1 MGMITGDNLIVKRP
15 VGECDE
21 DKEVALVYKD
31 MDSELVFIKCLF
43 NVR

>member
-1 MGMITGDNLIVKRP
+1 MGMITGGNLTAKRP

-31 MDSELVFIKCLF
+31 MDYVLVFITCLF
-43 NVR
+43 IVK

>member
-1 MGMITGDNLIVKRP
+1 MGMLTGSNLITKRP
-15 VGECDE
+15 VGGYHE

-43 NVR
+43 MVK